1 MMSRYIHML
10 AAFGLALNA
19 FGSASA
25 AEYPSQPIT
34 LVVPFS
40 AGGTTD
46 MLGRRLAKGLAESF
60 KQPVVVE
67 NRPGAGSMIGT
78 NHVAK
83 AAPDGYTLLL
93 ATGSSLVVAPAFTQT
108 QYDPIKDFVPISILA
123 ASPFAVVVGKDVPA
137 DSLRALIELA
147 RSKPGKLNMAS
158 FGTGSASHLAGELF
172 QSMADVKM
180 THVPYRGSA
189 PAMTEMLGGRVDVM
203 FDIVSA
209 VLAQHQTGGVKILA
223 VTGKQPSPALPD
235 IATVDTVIPG
245 FEAVSW
251 FGVVGPAGI
260 SEEIV
265 TKLNKAI
272 VQVVRDPEFQALMQ
286 RQSLEPVGN
295 SSREFAQIITDDLQ
309 KWTRVVKE
317 ANITP

>member
-1 MMSRYIHML
+1 
-10 AAFGLALNA
+10 
-19 FGSASA
+19 
-25 AEYPSQPIT
+25 
-34 LVVPFS
+34 
-40 AGGTTD
+40 
-46 MLGRRLAKGLAESF
+46 MLGRRLAKGLTEAL

-108 QYDPIKDFVPISILA
+108 QYDPIRDFRPISILA
-123 ASPFAVVVGKDVPA
+123 ASPFAVVVGKDIPA
-137 DSLRALIELA
+137 SSVAELIALAKSE
-147 RSKPGKLNMAS
+147 PGKLNMAS

-172 QSMADVKM
+172 QSMAGVEM

-223 VTGKQPSPALPD
+223 VTGKQPSPALPG
-235 IATVDTVIPG
+235 ITTVDTVVPG

-251 FGVVGPAGI
+251 FGVVGPAGL
-260 SEEIV
+260 SEAIV
-265 TKLNKAI
+265 AKLNKAI
-272 VQVVRDPEFQALMQ
+272 VEVVRQADFQALME

-295 SSREFAQIITDDLQ
+295 TPEEFAQIITDDLQ